1 MLNVLTIEPN
11 RVRWGTAMS
20 GTCNNTYSVKILPK
34 QRNGRF
40 PDQLVPPSSP
50 SNLEYRVAR
59 LTLKPGS
66 CNTRDAVVQLA
77 MPMDNTN
84 ALQVVTYDATGNM
97 IGNYPDLER
106 VR

>member
-11 RVRWGTAMS
+11 RARWGTAMN